1 MTLGNMRA
9 LGACATIKND
19 CNVMAMATV
28 KGGGAPPIYRFHIL
42 TNQTTPRIA
51 PIAASHRSR
60 EVIKV
65 GATLAIVILVSNA
78 ATGRD
83 ATLAVNGQHLHLETI
98 GEFGPTI
105 VFEAGLG
112 NDSTTWKLVAG
123 PVSRFARVVLY
134 DRAGLGQS
142 LPITKTTS
150 SVTADDVATHLHA
163 LLAAAD
169 IKPPYILVGHSLG
182 GLYVQMF
189 ARKYPGDVSGVVL
202 LDSSSPTAPSELKTR
217 ARLEP
222 GTAAYS
228 EEQGISESNRQVM
241 NSGPFPNVPLAV
253 IAATDHGPHFRKWE
267 PTLMRLQQQLAT
279 LSPRTT
285 LIVAEGSG
293 HDIQVD
299 RPETVIDAIRQ
310 IAGAGRVNA

>member
-1 MTLGNMRA
+1 
-9 LGACATIKND
+9 
-19 CNVMAMATV
+19 
-28 KGGGAPPIYRFHIL
+28 
-42 TNQTTPRIA
+42 
-51 PIAASHRSR
+51 
-60 EVIKV
+60 VIKV
-65 GATLAIVILVSNA
+65 GATSAIVILVSNA

-123 PVSRFARVVLY
+123 PVSQFARVVLY

-150 SVTADDVATHLHA
+150 PVTADDVATHLHA

-169 IKPPYILVGHSLG
+169 TKPPYILVGHSFG

-189 ARKYPGDVSGVVL
+189 ARKYPGDVLCVVL
-202 LDSSSPTAPSELKTR
+202 LDSPSPAAPSELKTR

-241 NSGPFPNVPLAV
+241 NSGPFPNVPLVV
-253 IAATDHGPHFRKWE
+253 IAATDHGPYFRKWE

-285 LIVAEGSG
+285 LIVAQGSG

-310 IAGAGRVNA
+310 IAGAGRVNP